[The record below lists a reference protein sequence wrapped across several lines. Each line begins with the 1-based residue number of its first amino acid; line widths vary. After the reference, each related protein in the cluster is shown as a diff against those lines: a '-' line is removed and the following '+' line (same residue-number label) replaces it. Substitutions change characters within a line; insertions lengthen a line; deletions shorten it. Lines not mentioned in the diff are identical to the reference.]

1 LTRLGL
7 RSVHLVAHL
16 LGSSVKWLQK
26 YIVLFVH
33 LLSHSSSSTTHTRQN
48 QSSCL
53 LKLGSKFPKR
63 EKKHPTTIATSP
75 HHHHHHTCYNIKNN
89 KKYSSSA
96 WAPRAFFLLECR
108 LISNGFL
115 APTYTTKN
123 FFSLK
128 ICLFSSLIPLK
139 KPLHEWMNDFYMFML
154 LNLSPFHNTFFFFF
168 WYF

>member
-1 LTRLGL
+1 MNKISCYSTQVRGYNKRETKRVLGVSKNEVPNQPFSPRRRKIKYCYITCSIDRQGRKKISSLALCTKQKLTRLGL

-33 LLSHSSSSTTHTRQN
+33 LLSHSSSSTTHRRKN

-96 WAPRAFFLLECR
+96 
-108 LISNGFL
+108 
-115 APTYTTKN
+115 
-123 FFSLK
+123 
-128 ICLFSSLIPLK
+128 
-139 KPLHEWMNDFYMFML
+139 
-154 LNLSPFHNTFFFFF
+154 
-168 WYF
+168 